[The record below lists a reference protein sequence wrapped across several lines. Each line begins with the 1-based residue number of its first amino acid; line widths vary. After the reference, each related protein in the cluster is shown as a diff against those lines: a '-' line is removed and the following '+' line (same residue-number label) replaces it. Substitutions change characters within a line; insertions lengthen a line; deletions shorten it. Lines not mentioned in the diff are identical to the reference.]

1 MSQPVTTV
9 VFDLG
14 GVLVDWNPRY
24 LYRDLFKGDE
34 TAMEHFLSTICTPD
48 WNDKQDAGRSFAEA
62 AAELK
67 AKHAAH
73 ADMIDAWFPG
83 FNKMLAG
90 PIHGTVE
97 ILSNLH
103 KSGMPLYA
111 LTNWSDET
119 FPIARQRFDFLNFF
133 KGILVSG
140 KEKLAKPDLQIFKLL
155 IARYNLTPTQTI
167 YIDDNALNIEAA
179 RALGFHAIPFT
190 TPQTLADDLGRFGLS
205 PLLRC
210 A

>member
-1 MSQPVTTV
+1 MSPSVTTV

-34 TAMEHFLSTICTPD
+34 AAMEHFLSAICTPD

-67 AKHAAH
+67 AQHAAH
-73 ADMIDAWFPG
+73 AEMIDAWFPG
-83 FNKMLAG
+83 FDKMLAG

-97 ILSNLH
+97 ILTRLH
-103 KSGMPLYA
+103 QSGMPLYA

-119 FPIARQRFDFLNFF
+119 FPIAQQRFDFLRFF
-133 KGILVSG
+133 QGILVSG
-140 KEKLAKPDLQIFKLL
+140 RERLAKPDPQIFELL
-155 IARYNLTPTQTI
+155 IARYNLTPAQTV
-167 YIDDNALNIEAA
+167 YIDDNALNIETA
-179 RALGFHAIPFT
+179 RGLGFHALPFT
-190 TPQTLADDLGRFGLS
+190 TPQALADDLRRFDLS
-205 PLLRC
+205 PLQRC